1 MVVALDIP
9 ALAVVAL
16 AAMVPMPT
24 DLATSR
30 VTHTQFQDLVRQVK
44 GVEVAQVARPIPM
57 AREVLVVLEFI
68 LHWRAMHWPAEA
80 EEALGTPVLP
90 IKEAAVP
97 QVADPAKVVEIT
109 HQLRVDRQ
117 MMVLVGVGAMEI
129 PPPEAAVV
137 RG

>member
-80 EEALGTPVLP
+80 EEPPGIPEHL
-90 IKEAAVP
+90 IKEAAEP
-97 QVADPAKVVEIT
+97 QEEAPAQE
-109 HQLRVDRQ
+109 
-117 MMVLVGVGAMEI
+117 MVLPGRAT
-129 PPPEAAVV
+129 PEE
-137 RG
+137 